1 VSITSTT
8 ATEPLLFEVL
18 DERQSEIWFELCVY
32 GAG

>member
-1 VSITSTT
+1 MSTT

-18 DERQSEIWFELCVY
+18 DEGKKEISVELCVL